1 MKYGKIILKAN
12 LELISPL
19 MIGSGESEISDR
31 DILLNKEGKP
41 FIPASSFMGKLYNE
55 LSSDK
60 KKKYFGQKKA
70 GENDK
75 NEEENKA
82 ESSKFEHQSYIIC
95 DDLLLTQGT
104 GKNTAIRDGIRINP
118 ETGLVE
124 KETKFDYQVLEPGNH
139 FALEMSINVEP
150 DDNYNDCKEL
160 MKNIVNVLSNRQF
173 ALGGKTSSGFGNL
186 QAQNI
191 KVMEYDFADKKQAAA
206 YLLKK
211 ETENLFSEYI
221 EENPMLNDEF
231 RINASFQIVNSFLIR
246 SYSKTPYGSDATQIK
261 CGDKFV
267 LPGTSLR
274 GALRARAQKILNL
287 LWENKKD
294 EVDMFIAALFG
305 TTSLEKKNEYSVP
318 SSLYVSETVIDNVE
332 CELQNRIQIDR
343 FTGGTIE
350 SALFDSMPVFPV
362 PNDEAQ
368 LVNLTLTIHKP
379 LPSQKGLLLL
389 LLKDL
394 YTSELPIGG
403 EKNVGRG
410 LLKGTKATV
419 TNGDQSIHFSNFEDI
434 DEATQK
440 LFNQYIEALISK
452 SDNEA
457 IEEYIAKFKKA
468 KA

>member
-95 DDLLLTQGT
+95 DDLHLSDDSV
-104 GKNTAIRDGIRINP
+104 KNTAIRDGIRINP

-221 EENPMLNDEF
+221 EDNPMLNDEF

-246 SYSKTPYGSDATQIK
+246 SYSKTPYGSDATQLK

-332 CELQNRIQIDR
+332 CQLQNRIQIDR

-362 PNDEAQ
+362 PNDKAQ

-419 TNGDQSIHFSNFEDI
+419 TNGDESIHFSNFEDI
-434 DEATQK
+434 DEASQK

-468 KA
+468 NA

>member
-95 DDLLLTQGT
+95 DDLHLSDDSA
-104 GKNTAIRDGIRINP
+104 KNTAIRDGIRINP

-211 ETENLFSEYI
+211 ETENLVSEYI

-318 SSLYVSETVIDNVE
+318 SSLYVSETVIDNVK
-332 CELQNRIQIDR
+332 CEMQNRIQIDR

-419 TNGDQSIHFSNFEDI
+419 TNGDKSIHFSDFEDI

>member
-95 DDLLLTQGT
+95 DDLHLSDDSA
-104 GKNTAIRDGIRINP
+104 KNTAIRDGIRINP

-246 SYSKTPYGSDATQIK
+246 SYSKTPYGSDATQLK

-274 GALRARAQKILNL
+274 GALRAKAQKILNL
-287 LWENKKD
+287 LWENKKN

-332 CELQNRIQIDR
+332 CQLQNRIQIDR

>member
-95 DDLLLTQGT
+95 DDLHLSDDSA
-104 GKNTAIRDGIRINP
+104 KNTAIRDGIRINP

-211 ETENLFSEYI
+211 ETENLFSKYI
-221 EENPMLNDEF
+221 EDNSMLNDEF

-246 SYSKTPYGSDATQIK
+246 SYSKTPYGSDATQLK

-274 GALRARAQKILNL
+274 GALRAKAQKILNL
-287 LWENKKD
+287 LWENKKN

-318 SSLYVSETVIDNVE
+318 SSLYVSETVIDNVK
-332 CELQNRIQIDR
+332 CEMQNRIQIDR

>member
-82 ESSKFEHQSYIIC
+82 ESSKFEHLSYIIC
-95 DDLLLTQGT
+95 DDLHLSDDSA
-104 GKNTAIRDGIRINP
+104 KNTAIRDGIRINP

-261 CGDKFV
+261 CGNKFV

>member
-95 DDLLLTQGT
+95 DDLHLSDDSA
-104 GKNTAIRDGIRINP
+104 KNTAIRDGIRINP

-287 LWENKKD
+287 LWENKKN

-332 CELQNRIQIDR
+332 CQLQNRIQIDR

>member
-95 DDLLLTQGT
+95 DDLHLSDDSA
-104 GKNTAIRDGIRINP
+104 KNTAIRDGIRINP

-318 SSLYVSETVIDNVE
+318 SSLYVSETVIDNVK
-332 CELQNRIQIDR
+332 CEMQNRIQIDR

-468 KA
+468 NA

>member
-318 SSLYVSETVIDNVE
+318 SSLYVSETVIDNVK
-332 CELQNRIQIDR
+332 CEMQNRIQIDR

>member
-1 MKYGKIILKAN
+1 MKYGKIILKAD

-31 DILLNKEGKP
+31 DILLNKEDEP
-41 FIPASSFMGKLYNE
+41 YIPASSFMGKLYNE

-60 KKKYFGQKKA
+60 KKKYFGQKKVE
-70 GENDK
+70 ENDK
-75 NEEENKA
+75 NGEENKP
-82 ESSKFEHQSYIIC
+82 ESGKFEHQSYIIC

-124 KETKFDYQVLEPGNH
+124 EGAKFDYQVLEPGNH
-139 FALEMSINVEP
+139 FALEMSINVES
-150 DDNYNDCKEL
+150 DDNYKDCKEL
-160 MKNIVNVLSNRQF
+160 MMNIVNVLSNKQF

-191 KVMEYDFADKKQAAA
+191 KVMEYDFADRKEAAA

-211 ETENLFSEYI
+211 ETENLVSEYI
-221 EENPMLNDEF
+221 EDNPMLNDEF

-261 CGDKFV
+261 CGNKFV

-362 PNDEAQ
+362 PNDKAQ

-419 TNGDQSIHFSNFEDI
+419 TNGDKSIHFSDFEDI

>member
-95 DDLLLTQGT
+95 DDLHLSDDSA
-104 GKNTAIRDGIRINP
+104 KNTAIRDGIRINP

-332 CELQNRIQIDR
+332 CQLQNRIQIDR

-419 TNGDQSIHFSNFEDI
+419 TNGDESIHFSDFEDI

>member
-95 DDLLLTQGT
+95 DDLHLSDDSA
-104 GKNTAIRDGIRINP
+104 KNTAIRDGIRINP

-332 CELQNRIQIDR
+332 CQLQNRIQIDR

-419 TNGDQSIHFSNFEDI
+419 TNGDKSIHFSDFEDI

>member
-1 MKYGKIILKAN
+1 MNYYGKIILKAD

-31 DILLNKEGKP
+31 DILLNKEDKP
-41 FIPASSFMGKLYNE
+41 YIPASSFMGKLYNE

-60 KKKYFGQKKA
+60 KKKYFGQKKVE
-70 GENDK
+70 ENDK
-75 NEEENKA
+75 NVEENKA
-82 ESSKFEHQSYIIC
+82 ESNKFEHQSYIIC

-124 KETKFDYQVLEPGNH
+124 EGAKFDYQVLEPGNH

-150 DDNYNDCKEL
+150 CTYGDCKEL

-186 QAQNI
+186 QVQNI

-211 ETENLFSEYI
+211 ETENLVSEYI

-231 RINASFQIVNSFLIR
+231 RINASFQILNSFLIR
-246 SYSKTPYGSDATQIK
+246 SYSKTPYGSDATQLK

-274 GALRARAQKILNL
+274 GALRAKAQKILNL
-287 LWENKKD
+287 LWENKKN

-332 CELQNRIQIDR
+332 CQLQNRIQIDR

-362 PNDEAQ
+362 PNDKAQ

-419 TNGDQSIHFSNFEDI
+419 TNGDKSIHFSDFEDI

>member
-60 KKKYFGQKKA
+60 KKKYFGQKKVE
-70 GENDK
+70 ENDK
-75 NEEENKA
+75 NVEENKA

-95 DDLLLTQGT
+95 DDLLLTQGS

-211 ETENLFSEYI
+211 ETENLVSEYI

-332 CELQNRIQIDR
+332 CQLQNRIQIDR

>member
-95 DDLLLTQGT
+95 DDLHLSDDSV
-104 GKNTAIRDGIRINP
+104 KNTAIRDGIRINP

-318 SSLYVSETVIDNVE
+318 SSLYVSETVIDNVK
-332 CELQNRIQIDR
+332 CEMQNRIQIDR

-419 TNGDQSIHFSNFEDI
+419 TNGDKSIHFSDFEDI